1 MSKKYDYNKS
11 DIANIVLEFK
21 SLLKEHECLD
31 DVCIYYNNRRTRYI
45 RNLWD
50 KDEKK
55 YVPLNSW
62 IDEGESFHPT
72 KYFEYAPSTNIIS
85 FSSEGTLS
93 GLMYSGTPEWLEN
106 FALKYG
112 MYIEAATSWFF
123 YFAPCNEWSDYET
136 DDTEEYKNY
145 PIILLFPEDY
155 DGYKLSA
162 LKVIA
167 QIWEDLCKMS
177 EDKGGCALGY
187 GMIFRYNGQKYKMIP
202 RSDKQ
207 GEWSWE
213 QWVDK
218 IRNYLSMVGCTEI
231 YWDCGHMD

>member
-21 SLLKEHECLD
+21 SLLEEHECLD
-31 DVCIYYNNRRTRYI
+31 DICIYYNNRRTRYI

-55 YVPLNSW
+55 YVPLNTW
-62 IDEGESFHPT
+62 IDEGEGFHPT
-72 KYFEYAPSTNIIS
+72 EYCEYAPSTNIIS

-93 GLMYSGTPEWLEN
+93 GYMYSGAPEWLDK

-112 MYIEAATSWFF
+112 MYIECATSWFF

-136 DDTEEYKNY
+136 DDTEEYKNR

-155 DGYKLSA
+155 DGYKLPA

-218 IRNYLSMVGCTEI
+218 IKNYLSMIGCTEI